1 MSKDLCQNNETRSKA
16 KSDGR
21 GRRVRWICILK
32 WTQKYLGI
40 GIIPGVL
47 EVERSR
53 ISPWWLDEDGVV
65 SRLISLLSIQ

>member
-21 GRRVRWICILK
+21 GRRVRRICILK
-32 WTQKYLGI
+32 WTQIYLGI

-47 EVERSR
+47 ED
-53 ISPWWLDEDGVV
+53 PK
-65 SRLISLLSIQ
+65 LSVAAR